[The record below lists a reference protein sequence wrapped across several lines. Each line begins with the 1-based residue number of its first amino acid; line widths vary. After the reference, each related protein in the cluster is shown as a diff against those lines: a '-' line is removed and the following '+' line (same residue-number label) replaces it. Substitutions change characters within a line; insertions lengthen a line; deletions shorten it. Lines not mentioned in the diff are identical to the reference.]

1 MATPMAR
8 LAMGSR
14 PATTPR
20 RPTHGGVQ
28 PALTD
33 HAMSELEHAEHVEAL
48 QKAHAIALEKKD
60 AHHAFEREKAKVL
73 VLHAET
79 QAAMKSRKVE
89 LAAKHA
95 QDDLLA
101 EHERELARMRATLER
116 EYERKEAD
124 CKAKLAVETA
134 ALKNCMLELQE
145 KNQEVQALRATL
157 NAEKEQHALEL
168 AREQVRGNPAR
179 DNRAAVLHLKPA
191 RCCFCP
197 CPWSQQLLCVR
208 GMLQRKAAAA
218 AEQLR
223 QDKEAAIAL
232 AKEESERCMQEQ
244 SEAAQDKLATV
255 KQQAD
260 TLRSGPCSI

>member
-8 LAMGSR
+8 QAMGR

-20 RPTHGGVQ
+20 RPAHGGVKA
-28 PALTD
+28 ALTD

-48 QKAHAIALEKKD
+48 EKAHAIALEKKD

-95 QDDLLA
+95 QNDLLA

-124 CKAKLAVETA
+124 CKAKLAAETA
-134 ALKNCMLELQE
+134 ALQNCTLGLQE

-168 AREQVRGNPAR
+168 AREQVRFGVE
-179 DNRAAVLHLKPA
+179 NR
-191 RCCFCP
+191 
-197 CPWSQQLLCVR
+197 QE
-208 GMLQRKAAAA
+208 AAAQPFRTLKTYA
-218 AEQLR
+218 MLFCSVSLVSTACVECCSVKPLQWPNSC
-223 QDKEAAIAL
+223 
-232 AKEESERCMQEQ
+232 AKKR
-244 SEAAQDKLATV
+244 
-255 KQQAD
+255 
-260 TLRSGPCSI
+260 RP